1 MAVRK
6 WNFDLSRLEEH
17 MDFVASL
24 FDVPTLYETQKEAL
38 RSLFAG
44 KNLYVSASTGSGKSL
59 IFQCIA
65 PLLDLLQDNLIGYST
80 VLVISPLN
88 PKCSTKWHICNRK
101 LQFLQ
106 RQYTTDNQRKSW
118 MTLKTEN
125 IPLYTH
131 HQRVCWLAA
140 VGEMFFRRKA
150 SGNVFK

>member
-24 FDVPTLYETQKEAL
+24 FDVPTLYETKKEAL

-65 PLLDLLQDNLIGYST
+65 PLLDLLQDNHIGHST
-80 VLVISPLN
+80 VLVISPL
-88 PKCSTKWHICNRK
+88 KSLMFDQVAY
-101 LQFLQ
+101 LQQKSAVSAASIYDGQSEKVLD
-106 RQYTTDNQRKSW
+106 DN
-118 MTLKTEN
+118 EN
-125 IPLYTH
+125 GPLYTH

-150 SGNVFK
+150 SGNVVK